1 RAAGMGS
8 YRNRRRPDDPVGQS
22 RRDGMTS
29 TDITA
34 SSSAPP
40 SAGIDPITA
49 AVIGGG
55 LRSIAVEMG
64 YRLARM
70 AYSSIIRE
78 SEDFGCA
85 LCDAQGR
92 QLCEATQS

>member
-1 RAAGMGS
+1 
-8 YRNRRRPDDPVGQS
+8 
-22 RRDGMTS
+22 MTS

-78 SEDFGCA
+78 SEDSVDW
-85 LCDAQGR
+85 LEAQLELIERIGIQNY
-92 QLCEATQS
+92 QLSQMGEDEKG